1 MNSGIELTFENR
13 NATLNLLKTFR
24 FKIMFIMN
32 IIDDLKEENPIDE
45 VINKEMMTFQIDERA
60 YKVFTIKGFLE

>member
-13 NATLNLLKTFR
+13 NATLNLLKTYR

-60 YKVFTIKGFLE
+60 